1 MGILNNVEINKT
13 RANSFPQTQNVTI
26 TSATSLKLT
35 CTGDNGVSYVFQ
47 NSGDSGTIEPKES
60 IEFFTNIDPVTDV
73 IELTFSGA
81 SNIEVSYSTG
91 TGGGGGGGDATAS
104 NQVIIINILSGNIE
118 TIDFFQNTTAGTFAT
133 DTALSM
139 SIVFN
144 GGGGALN
151 GITVENGF
159 SISYS
164 GTERNQ
170 IEPINYTVP
179 TTPNFNGFQRVLIS
193 YTKL

>member
-1 MGILNNVEINKT
+1 MGIFNNVEINKT

-47 NSGDSGTIEPKES
+47 NSGDTGTIEPKES

-73 IELTFSGA
+73 IELTFIGA
-81 SNIEVSYSTG
+81 SNIEVSYATG

-118 TIDFFQNTTAGTFAT
+118 TLEFFQNTTAGTFAT

-159 SISYS
+159 SVSYS